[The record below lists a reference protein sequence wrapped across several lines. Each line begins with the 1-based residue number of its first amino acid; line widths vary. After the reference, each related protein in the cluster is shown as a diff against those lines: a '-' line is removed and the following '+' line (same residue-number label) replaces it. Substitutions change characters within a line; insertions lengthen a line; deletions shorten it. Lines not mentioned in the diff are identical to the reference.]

1 MFIQYSCFPQDRV
14 QARVQHVVSVFL
26 QLFVVK
32 IQIWP
37 SQKGRSLIWSV
48 ITIFHISF
56 AVTPSNAQPH
66 TRPPMRINVP
76 HHTSELHYFI
86 LHNMWIICCS
96 HRSNSRTVCEE
107 AKPTYH
113 GYGTPKCHQEPKQDC
128 KQVFFL
134 TLQANLTNCH
144 NMAVTSNWWCY
155 NSKQVAKQTPSES
168 CKQVKMIY
176 TEAQT
181 MTRII

>member
-1 MFIQYSCFPQDRV
+1 MSFYNYLLLRFKFDRLKRTV
-14 QARVQHVVSVFL
+14 PWCD
-26 QLFVVK
+26 QL
-32 IQIWP
+32 
-37 SQKGRSLIWSV
+37 

-66 TRPPMRINVP
+66 TRQPMRINVP

-86 LHNMWIICCS
+86 LHNMLLICCS
-96 HRSNSRTVCEE
+96 YRSNSRTVCEE

-134 TLQANLTNCH
+134 TLQAELTNCH
-144 NMAVTSNWWCY
+144 SMAVKTVSTSKCCCYYSKTGCKADSQRELQAGKDYQYRGLSINGKDHLVGVINW
-155 NSKQVAKQTPSES
+155 
-168 CKQVKMIY
+168 
-176 TEAQT
+176 
-181 MTRII
+181 